1 VVQAASIVAGSVA
14 ATAAGLAAVAS
25 TGSAAAQE
33 RPAPV
38 IPQMLRPRSLAL
50 VYEHLDGT
58 QFRQPAAVHYDRF
71 QDEVFVVDGG
81 NGMIGIFDAR
91 GVPRFS
97 FSPGSR
103 FDPPIAV
110 DTDSEGNI
118 YVLTGGSQEIKVFDY
133 RGTPLRT
140 IPIEPAEEIKPAIAG
155 FRIGPEGRFYL
166 LDNAGHRIL
175 VRGPDGSHVRI
186 IRGAGRRGG
195 RLQAPRDLA
204 FDGEGNLYVSDSTG
218 IPIQVYDPYGKYLR
232 GWGEREIGPAN
243 FSTPSG
249 ISVDPEGLVFA
260 ADAVRQEVKVFDLQG
275 NYLIG
280 FGGFGSSAGDLAYP
294 VDVAVGAGGRLFVV
308 ERVGRRL
315 QVFTLTRGGVR

>member
-1 VVQAASIVAGSVA
+1 MRRAVLVAALTAATIAGS
-14 ATAAGLAAVAS
+14 AVA
-25 TGSAAAQE
+25 TGAGSIAAQDRGE
-33 RPAPV
+33 PV
-38 IPQMLRPRSLAL
+38 FPQTLRPRSVAL

-58 QFRQPAAVHYDRF
+58 PFKQPAAVHYDPV
-71 QDEVFVVDGG
+71 QDEVFVVDAGS
-81 NGMIGIFDAR
+81 GMIGIFDAR
-91 GVPRFS
+91 GVPRFT
-97 FSPGSR
+97 FTPGSR

-110 DTDSEGNI
+110 DTDGEGNI
-118 YVLTGGSQEIKVFDY
+118 YVLMGGEQEIRVFDY
-133 RGTPLRT
+133 RGTPVRT
-140 IPIEPAEEIKPAIAG
+140 IPIEPVENIEPAIAG
-155 FRIGPEGRFYL
+155 FRIGPGGRIYL

-186 IRGAGRRGG
+186 IRGSGRRGG

-249 ISVDPEGLVFA
+249 ISVDPEGFVFA
-260 ADAVRQEVKVFDLQG
+260 ADAVRQEIKVFDLQG
-275 NYLIG
+275 NHLIG

-294 VDVAVGAGGRLFVV
+294 VDVAVGSGGRVFTV

-315 QVFTLTRGGVR
+315 QVFTLTRGRVR